1 MSSKRIGVVAPGTRI
16 EPELAE
22 RLLALAASTYP
33 LQTPEIVVHPQ
44 CFASAGHFAGDDD
57 LRAEAF
63 LEIAND
69 PEFDAVW
76 FARGG
81 YGANRI
87 CDLVLPK
94 LNDAAR
100 AKTYLGYSDSGFLLA
115 GLYRA
120 GVKDL
125 AHGPMPVDL
134 TRDGGA
140 SAVRRGLSW
149 LVERSPDALEMTVA
163 PEVKTAAF
171 NIMILSNLLGTPLQ
185 PDLSGHVLMLEEIG
199 EYMYRIDRSLF
210 HITSNPGI
218 RQVAGIKLGRCSVVP
233 RNEPDFILNEEEVTR
248 FWCKRAGIAYLGRAD
263 IGHDIDNR
271 VVPFGALR
279 R

>member
-16 EPELAE
+16 DPELGE
-22 RLLALAASTYP
+22 RVRALAAQAYP
-33 LQTPEIVVHPQ
+33 LDAPEIVVHPQ
-44 CFASAGHFAGDDD
+44 CYLSSGHFAGDD
-57 LRAEAF
+57 RARADAF
-63 LEIAND
+63 VHYAND
-69 PEFDAVW
+69 PSFDAIW

-87 CDLVLPK
+87 AELVLPQ

-100 AKTYLGYSDSGFLLA
+100 GKTYLGYSDGGFLLA
-115 GLYRA
+115 GLYKA
-120 GVKDL
+120 GFTV

-134 TRDGGA
+134 TREGGA
-140 SAVRRGLSW
+140 AAVKRALAW
-149 LVERSPDALEMTVA
+149 LVERSPDALELTVS
-163 PEVKTAAF
+163 PEVQTAAF

-218 RQVAGIKLGRCSVVP
+218 RKVAGIKLGRCSVVP
-233 RNEPDFILNEEEVTR
+233 RNEPDFVLNEEEVTQS
-248 FWCKRAGIAYLGRAD
+248 WCKRAGIAYLGRAD

-271 VVPFGALR
+271 VVPFGALKR
-279 R
+279 